1 LIIHADSITEIYST
15 IDILKSIN
23 KGFHPPFLFIMK
35 NIEKDSEIDM
45 IYEDFKNY
53 IYTNKIKMSNLRNIT
68 IKNNIYLVNLS
79 NKENIKNYILD
90 IYLYLI
96 NAWNYYNNIGDD
108 CSIDKFITQ
117 DDLKVILNEII
128 NQNDISKDGE
138 NKGKGLFNIL
148 LLGRPGVG

>member
-1 LIIHADSITEIYST
+1 
-15 IDILKSIN
+15 
-23 KGFHPPFLFIMK
+23 
-35 NIEKDSEIDM
+35 
-45 IYEDFKNY
+45 
-53 IYTNKIKMSNLRNIT
+53 MSNLRNIT
-68 IKNNIYLVNLS
+68 IKNNIDLVNLS
-79 NKENIKNYILD
+79 NKEDIKNYILD

-138 NKGKGLFNIL
+138 IKEKDYLIYYF
-148 LLGRPGVG
+148 